1 MTAAAACVSW
11 RGFLRALA
19 EEVDEARGV
28 VARDAMLHGV
38 GERMALLSPLPAVA
52 DIAGI
57 EIEINSLL
65 AEWGWGSAELEL
77 NETEHS
83 LVIVHYGL
91 PSVGSIGDPPGT
103 WLSALLEGLYETW
116 IGELPGGD
124 RRLSA
129 RRQRILNG
137 AVTLRYGR
145 NG

>member
-1 MTAAAACVSW
+1 
-11 RGFLRALA
+11 LRAFA
-19 EEVDEARGV
+19 EEVDATGGA
-28 VARDAMLHGV
+28 VARDALLHGV
-38 GERMALLSPLPAVA
+38 GERMAMMSPLPAVV

-77 NETEHS
+77 NETEHA
-83 LVIVHYGL
+83 LVIVHHGL

-116 IGELPGGD
+116 IGQIPGGD
-124 RRLSA
+124 RGLSA

-145 NG
+145 NA